1 MERSN
6 GGEIMAIVLTRIDQR
21 LIHGITVNDWNTRL
35 KPKRFMVIDDEI
47 CNDDV
52 VKGSMRM
59 SKPAGTGMSI
69 ISTETAINNFKRG
82 NMTTTMYSLSL
93 KNLRRY

>member
-1 MERSN
+1 
-6 GGEIMAIVLTRIDQR
+6 MAIVLTRIDQR

-47 CNDDV
+47 SNDDV

-59 SKPAGTGMSI
+59 SKPD
-69 ISTETAINNFKRG
+69 
-82 NMTTTMYSLSL
+82 
-93 KNLRRY
+93 